1 MDQSLVS
8 GEENSTTKFDS
19 EVLLTRQQFSEYW
32 ELLPI
37 RVKRA
42 INRTKKGELPPCSED
57 ELKTLRNRYL
67 QQPDECRSS
76 SSLKCAE

>member
-1 MDQSLVS
+1 MDQTTSSVA
-8 GEENSTTKFDS
+8 ENNNTKFDS

-32 ELLPI
+32 ETFPF
-37 RVKRA
+37 RVRRS

-57 ELKTLRNRYL
+57 ELKEIRNRYL
-67 QQPDECRSS
+67 KPNECGSS